1 MQDRLEKNKKS
12 QNQFQNWLMQIR
24 RTRVKKG
31 QRIGLSETKEKQ
43 NIVKD
48 ILKNKIKQIKKNTN
62 LLHNIL
68 THTKKER
75 CYLKKD

>member
-1 MQDRLEKNKKS
+1 
-12 QNQFQNWLMQIR
+12 MQIR

-31 QRIGLSETKEKQ
+31 QRIDLSETKEKQ

-68 THTKKER
+68 THTKK
-75 CYLKKD
+75 KKDII

>member
-1 MQDRLEKNKKS
+1 
-12 QNQFQNWLMQIR
+12 MQIR

-31 QRIGLSETKEKQ
+31 QRIDLSETKEKQ

-62 LLHNIL
+62 LQHNIL
-68 THTKKER
+68 THKKK
-75 CYLKKD
+75 KKDII

>member
-1 MQDRLEKNKKS
+1 
-12 QNQFQNWLMQIR
+12 MQIR
-24 RTRVKKG
+24 RTQVKKG
-31 QRIGLSETKEKQ
+31 QRIDLSETKEKQ

-68 THTKKER
+68 THTHTKKER
-75 CYLKKD
+75 YYLKKD

>member
-1 MQDRLEKNKKS
+1 
-12 QNQFQNWLMQIR
+12 MQIR

-31 QRIGLSETKEKQ
+31 QRIDLSETKEKQ

-68 THTKKER
+68 THKKK
-75 CYLKKD
+75 KKDII